1 MYIKVDNRRF
11 RRVHLSGDI
20 ALFVDHGCYY
30 KGEVKDVSYD
40 GFRVDFPS
48 ISSQSIFW
56 PNFSV
61 FFSAT
66 IWRVRK
72 FRIIICTNS
81 MEKNDTAGYPSSRTG
96 KSFLVY
102 AYPRWMRKQE
112 NRLEIGFKIPES
124 SVSWQFFVHQK
135 LTEKEAF

>member
-11 RRVHLSGDI
+11 QRVSLTGDI
-20 ALFVDHGCYY
+20 AIFVDYGCYY

-48 ISSQSIFW
+48 ISSRSIFW

-72 FRIIICTNS
+72 FRIIICTN
-81 MEKNDTAGYPSSRTG
+81 MTKDNEKTEGFPLRIG
-96 KSFLVY
+96 KSFLVT
-102 AYPRWMRKQE
+102 AYPRWMKKKE
-112 NRLEIGFKIPES
+112 SRLEIGFKIPES

-135 LTEKEAF
+135 LTEKE